1 MEGVERGRSVP
12 PSALR
17 SGTTM
22 SSSLPPEILDHVVDH
37 LHDEPDTLKACCVTS
52 KSWVS
57 RTRTHLFSRIE
68 FLKSTFQSWMK
79 AFPDPSNSPAHYT
92 RSLTIYENCLV
103 VATSRD
109 SHAWIRA
116 FHNVVHLALDNSWW
130 SVVHGCLIPLHGLS
144 PALRSLSITCWSIS
158 PSEALKLV
166 CSCPSLEDFTLI
178 PRIIV
183 ESDGWAIPSTSPKL
197 TGTLYLLTP
206 RSDGIRPFIRYLLD
220 LPDGLRFSKISV
232 NYLNE
237 EAELALDLVSSCFD
251 TLKSL
256 CLLSPVLCAFRVS
269 FRG

>member
-1 MEGVERGRSVP
+1 
-12 PSALR
+12 
-17 SGTTM
+17 M
-22 SSSLPPEILDHVVDH
+22 SSSLPPEILDYIVDH

-92 RSLTIYENCLV
+92 RSLTICDNHVLV
-103 VATSRD
+103 AASRD

-116 FHNVVHLALDNSWW
+116 FHLVVHLALDGFWW
-130 SVVHGCLIPLHGLS
+130 GAGQGSLIPLHGLS
-144 PALRSLSITCWSIS
+144 PALRSLSITCSSIS

-178 PRIIV
+178 SRINI
-183 ESDGWAIPSTSPKL
+183 ESDRWAIPSTSPRL
-197 TGTLYLLTP
+197 TGTLYLSAP
-206 RSDGIRPFIRYLLD
+206 RSDGIGPVIRYLLD
-220 LPDGLRFSKISV
+220 LPNGLRFSEISV
-232 NYLNE
+232 DYLNE
-237 EAELALDLVSSCFD
+237 EAELALDLVSRCFD

-256 CLLSPVLCAFRVS
+256 CIGSPIPCAFRVS